1 MKGKS
6 KVVYLATAAVAVFV
20 LYLLIVPS
28 SSGFVATF
36 DKDVNRFGSDSVDV
50 QLAMGTMPFDPPH
63 MLSSPPPAKPL
74 LLFPPT
80 ETDLE
85 KLSGSAVSM

>member
-6 KVVYLATAAVAVFV
+6 KVVYLVTAALAVFV
-20 LYLLIVPS
+20 LYLLMIPS
-28 SSGFVATF
+28 GSGFVATF
-36 DKDVNRFGSDSVDV
+36 DKDVSRFGSDSVDV

-85 KLSGSAVSM
+85 KLSGSAASM

>member
-20 LYLLIVPS
+20 LYILVFPPT
-28 SSGFVATF
+28 SGFVATF

-85 KLSGSAVSM
+85 KLSGSAASM